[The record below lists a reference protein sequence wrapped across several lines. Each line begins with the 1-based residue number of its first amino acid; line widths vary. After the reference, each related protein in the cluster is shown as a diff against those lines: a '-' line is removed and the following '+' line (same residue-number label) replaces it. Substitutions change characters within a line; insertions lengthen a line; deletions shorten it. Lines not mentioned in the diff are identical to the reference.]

1 METKKGLPVWLI
13 VFVIVFNTFIILPIF
28 SSIYSYNYIPYYNQC
43 CTHYNEVKHNPLIN
57 LGYTKSIEC
66 YFLMYLGFGLSL
78 HITISPIIFLAR
90 LLSYIWSF
98 VKYVFSKLWNP
109 R

>member
-1 METKKGLPVWLI
+1 METKKSLPKYLSI
-13 VFVIVFNTFIILPIF
+13 FVIVFNTFIILPIF
-28 SSIYSYNYIPYYNQC
+28 SSIYSDNYIPYYNQC
-43 CTHYNEVKHNPLIN
+43 CAYYNEVKHNPLIN

-66 YFLMYLGFGLSL
+66 YFLIWLGFGLAL
-78 HITISPIIFLAR
+78 YITISPIIFLAR